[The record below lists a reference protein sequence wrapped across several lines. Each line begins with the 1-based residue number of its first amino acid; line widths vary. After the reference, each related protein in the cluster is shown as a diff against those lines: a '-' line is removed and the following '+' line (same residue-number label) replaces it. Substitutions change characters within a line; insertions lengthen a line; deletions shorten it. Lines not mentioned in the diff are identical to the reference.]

1 MQHNTYYS
9 AFIDIL
15 AMTDGDIG
23 CQERTK
29 HYGSLLEAFSIFSGP
44 LSHKPLISEDLEVD
58 LISIL
63 NFETVSST
71 LLDLIFEL
79 RTRFWSSKA

>member
-9 AFIDIL
+9 AIIDIL
-15 AMTDGDIG
+15 AMADSDIG
-23 CQERTK
+23 CQESTK
-29 HYGSLLEAFSIFSGP
+29 HYGSLLEAFSTFSGLFPVYP
-44 LSHKPLISEDLEVD
+44 LFLMILEVG

-71 LLDLIFEL
+71 LLHLIFEL